1 MKLLTI
7 GGATHDMYLI
17 NNSLQTIDLHNM
29 PYIILQADSK
39 IEIEKIVSAIGG
51 GAANSAVSF
60 KRLGFDVS
68 IVCQVGDDDAG
79 RRVKKELETQQIN
92 TEYVCTSST
101 GLTGISCIIP
111 APHGKRTILV
121 FRGVNA
127 TLSESQIPFAQLNK
141 FDQLYVT
148 SLSGESSKLLL
159 TIAQKAHE
167 LNIPIA
173 TNPGG
178 SQLAFGQ
185 GATVLF
191 ESLPFID
198 ILILNA
204 QEAEQF
210 MHTFASQALKSAQLI
225 NPEIN
230 EPHLLA
236 KNHSKT
242 FDCVSYCATI
252 LAHGPSV
259 VAVTNGAEGVYVAT
273 KNRILFHPGFPINVT
288 NTVGAG
294 DSFGSCF
301 VASLAEKKSIEQAL
315 VNGMLN
321 SASVISHTNAQ
332 EGLLTKAELE
342 KKAAQEGINKIQ
354 SFNFELI

>member
-17 NNSLQTIDLHNM
+17 NSSLRTIDLHNM

-39 IEIEKIVSAIGG
+39 IEIEKIESAIGG
-51 GAANSAVSF
+51 GATNSAVSF

-68 IVCQVGDDDAG
+68 IVCQVANDDAG
-79 RRVKKELETQQIN
+79 RMIKKELEAQHIYTK
-92 TEYVCTSST
+92 YVSTSST
-101 GLTGISCIIP
+101 GATGISCIIP
-111 APHGKRTILV
+111 APDGRRTILV
-121 FRGVNA
+121 YRGVNS
-127 TLSESQIPFAQLNK
+127 TLTESQLPLAQLHEFN
-141 FDQLYVT
+141 QLYVT
-148 SLSGESSKLLL
+148 SLSGESSKLLR

-167 LNIPIA
+167 LTIPIA

-178 SQLAFGQ
+178 SQLAFGE

-191 ESLPFID
+191 ESLPFLD

-210 MHTFASQALKSAQLI
+210 MHTLPKETLRSAQII
-225 NPEIN
+225 NSHENLPN
-230 EPHLLA
+230 LLSE
-236 KNHSKT
+236 NHSKT
-242 FDCVSYCATI
+242 FNCISYCATI
-252 LAHGPSV
+252 LDQGPSIV
-259 VAVTNGAEGVYVAT
+259 VVTNGAEGVYVAT
-273 KNRILFHPGFPINVT
+273 KNRILFHPSFPITVT

-321 SASVISHTNAQ
+321 SASVISHSNAQ

-342 KKAAQEGINKIQ
+342 KKAAHAGISKIQ
-354 SFNFELI
+354 SFNFKKF